1 MNEQTFSLKPFPDYQ
16 VQPDLRISGNI
27 IRYVNE
33 LTITYAL
40 FGDLKD
46 VLIAADSNV
55 SSNIAG
61 RKHGLWEET
70 CFEFFLGI
78 KDSPSYW
85 EFNLS
90 PSGHWNVYSFE
101 GYRQGMQEEILFTEL
116 PFTVQFPTDGLV
128 TAVSINL
135 DKFAPPDQI
144 IQVGITSVI
153 KQKDGSF
160 SYWALAHKGEE
171 PDFHLRKS
179 FVIEL

>member
-1 MNEQTFSLKPFPDYQ
+1 MNEQTFSLKPFPNTEM
-16 VQPDLRISGNI
+16 QPDLRISGNI
-27 IRYVNE
+27 MRYVNE

-46 VLIAADSNV
+46 VLIAT
-55 SSNIAG
+55 SSDISPDTSTRRHA
-61 RKHGLWEET
+61 LWEDT

-78 KDSPSYW
+78 KGSPIYW

-101 GYRQGMQEEILFTEL
+101 DYRQGMQEEIIFTEL
-116 PFTVQFPTDGLV
+116 PFTVQFPTDGLAI
-128 TAVSINL
+128 AVSINL
-135 DKFAPPDQI
+135 DKFAPEDQI
-144 IQVGITSVI
+144 IQVGITTVI
-153 KQKDGSF
+153 KQKDGNL

-171 PDFHLRKS
+171 PDFHLRNS